1 MLNKISAKVDLGTEY
16 GSPFGETVS
25 LGNLISVS
33 LNLFTIIAGI
43 LLLFLFIFYGYKMIA
58 GAGKTDPRAAEQAR
72 NHLIYII
79 IGFIIVAGSFW
90 IIQLLETITGAQF
103 FTNPS
108 F

>member
-1 MLNKISAKVDLGTEY
+1 MNKFSQVQLGDTY
-16 GSPFGETVS
+16 GSPFGQDAT
-25 LGNLISVS
+25 LGNLVTIS

-43 LLLFLFIFYGYKMIA
+43 ILLFLFIFYGYKMIA
-58 GAGKTDPRAAEQAR
+58 GAGKSDPRAAEQAR

-79 IGFIIVAGSFW
+79 IGFIVVAGSFW
-90 IIQLLETITGAQF
+90 IIQLLEAITGTQF